1 MHALLYIESIS
12 RYFQLMDLFKSD
24 EGNRPSFRYR
34 ILISQ
39 KTKTNLTPPPQ
50 KQKTKQRKNHK
61 HELDK
66 ARFLMMP
73 QILV

>member
-39 KTKTNLTPPPQ
+39 KTKTNLNPPTPQ
-50 KQKTKQRKNHK
+50 KKKTKKK
-61 HELDK
+61 
-66 ARFLMMP
+66 P
-73 QILV
+73 QTRT

>member
-39 KTKTNLTPPPQ
+39 KKQNKFTPPPL
-50 KQKTKQRKNHK
+50 KKQRKNHK

>member
-24 EGNRPSFRYR
+24 EVNRPSFRYR

-39 KTKTNLTPPPQ
+39 KNKTNLTPPPP
-50 KQKTKQRKNHK
+50 KKRKQRKNHK
-61 HELDK
+61 HKLDK